1 MSNLVEDQVELKVF
15 LRKPYDRKAWIS
27 TFSDIFYDIEIG
39 SNSPTISTGW
49 DEDFQSCSWLGKINL
64 KDNKGLP
71 KAVWILEIRL
81 KEKNRIK
88 AKVALR
94 KGLSRLLS
102 VGSIETVIA
111 FFTTGN
117 DQAGYRVTFAS
128 AEWNFNEGK
137 VHKRETPTKRFS
149 FVLGP
154 SESCAT
160 ASQRLFSLSQK
171 RQLQRFDDLVDA
183 FSVEKLNKDFFDGYI
198 EQYKNILWSVAN
210 QNNIFFAIKKP
221 DNVDDL
227 ISDIEFKPIR
237 DFAKRFMGRIVFLYF
252 VQKKGWLGADP
263 LEPLGVFKNSRDDFI
278 RSIFEV
284 NPSDNGYTIFLKLFF
299 EILNTDRTSNNDFCD
314 ITNSKVPY
322 LNSGLFEPEKIVKTK
337 RSEGIDQHKKLE
349 LPSAVVASY
358 LDFLDQF
365 NFTIDENSPNEGDV
379 GIDPEMLGHIFENL
393 LEDNKDRGTYY
404 TPKIIVEYMCKEILL
419 TYLAEKVEAT
429 TEEIEEIYT
438 FVYST
443 PSIRKISSNV
453 LAKKLHR
460 ALIDVRICDPAVGSG
475 AFPIGILHEIVWLL
489 VDLGD
494 KRDHSDIKRA
504 VIAHSLRGVDFDGN
518 AIEIARLRFWLTL
531 IVDSS
536 VPEPLPNLD
545 FTLIQGNSLVGID
558 GEAEKVIASKAIKSG
573 NKLDQFSL
581 SFDSPQIETDSVSS
595 ILNEFYD
602 AHGYKK
608 IKLLT
613 KILEKEQDYLK
624 TLRDE
629 VQKLISSHKKRS
641 TDFFVDDR
649 RIENIERN
657 LDTLETDSGE
667 RGYFL
672 WHWYFGDILEK
683 GGFDLIISNPPYVG
697 EKGHKDLFDPIKD
710 STLGKRFYQ
719 GKMDLFYYFMHLS
732 LDLLKDKGIATFI
745 TTNYFITATGAKN
758 LRKDLKERSTILRLL
773 NFGELKIFKSALGQH
788 NMISVFQKGK
798 HERKAKT
805 LITSRQG
812 ELSPELLTNIVSG
825 IDEHTQY
832 FQLEQ
837 GDLISGDNIKLTVG
851 KLDEVLDHV
860 LSVSHPL
867 ELYADCHK
875 GITTGRD
882 SIYVLESSYVDSEVK
897 KNDEKYIKDWYK
909 NSDIKKYQVSS
920 TTDKKVIYLTKF
932 DTDLSATHFIK
943 NYLGLHEVEIKARKD
958 ANLRG
963 NFERGYWWVLATP
976 RMEIDFDAEKIVVPQ
991 RSRSNTFGYS
1001 DRAFYGSGDIYYI
1014 IPKSHTYSVKVLLG
1028 ILNSKLIYVWLSQ
1041 RGKRK
1046 GEMLELYQ
1054 EPLSQIPIPKL
1065 DQANSRLI
1073 SKIEGLVDKIILAK
1087 RADEHAGIEAY
1098 EQDIDLLIYELY
1110 SLQVQQTE
1118 LINSYS

>member
-1 MSNLVEDQVELKVF
+1 MSNLVENQVELKAF
-15 LRKPYDRKAWIS
+15 LRKPYERKGWIS
-27 TFSDIFYDIEIG
+27 AFSDIFSDIEIG
-39 SNSPTISTGW
+39 SNPPALTTGW
-49 DEDFQSCSWLGKINL
+49 DEDLQSCSWLGKINL
-64 KDNKGLP
+64 KDSKGRP
-71 KAVWILEIRL
+71 KAIWILEIKL

-102 VGSIETVIA
+102 AGSIEAVIA
-111 FFTTGN
+111 FFATGN
-117 DQAGYRVTFAS
+117 EQAGYRITFAS
-128 AEWNFNEGK
+128 AEWDFHEGK
-137 VHKRETPTKRFS
+137 LHKRETPTKRFS

-154 SESCAT
+154 SESCTT
-160 ASQRLFSLSQK
+160 ASQRLFGLSQK
-171 RQLQRFDDLVDA
+171 KQLQRFDDLVDA

-198 EQYKNILWSVAN
+198 EQYKKILWDVAN
-210 QNNIFFAIKKP
+210 QNIPFFGIRKI
-221 DNVDDL
+221 DNVDEL
-227 ISDIEFKPIR
+227 ISDEEFKPIR
-237 DFAKRFMGRIVFLYF
+237 DFVKRFMGRIVFLYF

-263 LEPLGVFKNSRDDFI
+263 LEPLGVFKNSKNDFI
-278 RSIFEV
+278 RSIFEA
-284 NPSDNGYTIFLKLFF
+284 NPSTNGYSIFSKLFF
-299 EILNTDRTSNNDFCD
+299 EILNNDRTANNDFCE

-322 LNSGLFEPEKIVKTK
+322 LNSGLFEPEKIVKSK
-337 RSEGIDQHKKLE
+337 RSEGIEQHKKLE
-349 LPSAVVASY
+349 LSSAVVGSY

-404 TPKIIVEYMCKEILL
+404 TPKIIVEYMCREILL
-419 TYLAEKVEAT
+419 TYLVEKIEAT
-429 TEEIEEIYT
+429 TEEIEEIYS

-453 LAKKLHR
+453 LAKKLHK

-494 KRDHSDIKRA
+494 RRDHSDIKRA
-504 VIAHSLRGVDFDGN
+504 IIAHSLRGVDFDGN

-536 VPEPLPNLD
+536 IPEPLPNLD

-558 GEAEKVIASKAIKSG
+558 GEAEKVIASRATKG
-573 NKLDQFSL
+573 TNKLDQFSL
-581 SFDSPQIETDSVSS
+581 SFDSPQPEADSVSS

-608 IKLLT
+608 IKLLS

-629 VQKLISSHKKRS
+629 AKKLIASHKKRS
-641 TDFFVDDR
+641 ADNFVDDH
-649 RIENIERN
+649 RIENIEKN
-657 LDTLETDSGE
+657 LSTLETDSGE

-672 WHWYFGDILEK
+672 WHWYFGDILDE

-697 EKGHKDLFDPIKD
+697 EKGHKDLFDPIKE

-732 LDLLKDKGIATFI
+732 LDLLKDRGIATFI

-773 NFGELKIFKSALGQH
+773 NFGGLKIFKSALGQH

-805 LITSRQG
+805 LITNRQG

-825 IDEHTQY
+825 IDDETQY
-832 FQLEQ
+832 FQLDQ
-837 GDLISGDNIKLTVG
+837 DDLITGDNIKLTVG
-851 KLDEVLDHV
+851 ELDEVLDKV
-860 LSVSHPL
+860 FSVSLPL

-882 SIYVLESSYVDSEVK
+882 SIYVLESSYVNSEAK
-897 KNDEKYIKDWYK
+897 KGDEKYLKDWYK
-909 NSDIKKYQVSS
+909 NSDIKKYQVSP

-932 DTDLSATHFIK
+932 DTDLSGTHFIK
-943 NYLGLHEVEIKARKD
+943 NYLSLHEAEIKARKD
-958 ANLRG
+958 ANLKG
-963 NFERGYWWVLATP
+963 NFEKGYWWVLATP

-1001 DRAFYGSGDIYYI
+1001 DCAFYGSGDIYYI
-1014 IPKSHTYSVKVLLG
+1014 IPKSHTYSVKALLG

-1065 DQANSRLI
+1065 DQANSKLI
-1073 SKIEGLVDKIILAK
+1073 SKIEDLVESIIKAK
-1087 RADEHAGIEAY
+1087 KADEHAGIEDL
-1098 EQDIDLLIYELY
+1098 ERKIDLLVYELY
-1110 SLQVQQTE
+1110 SLSAKQIE
-1118 LINSYS
+1118 LIQTYS